1 MSSERQNSLKASALQ
16 AASALREEQHLT
28 LLSPVSIDQIIRDKN
43 IQTLFR
49 PMGEDSSG
57 MAIRCQNTEGDVCRF
72 MMINTDSATGHQ
84 RFTACHEFYHLLY
97 QEDFNCVSEQTARFS
112 TRDPEE
118 FKADWFAS
126 FLILP
131 YGALQRLVPVEEQK
145 KDAITLATLLAVEQR
160 FQCSRQTVL
169 FRLKDL
175 GWIGN
180 EKYTEYSINVIRSAS
195 LYGYPANL
203 YKSTGTTSFIG
214 DYNIKARQLF
224 DQGTISMAKYS
235 DLLEVI
241 GIDLTKEAIEDG
253 EI

>member
-1 MSSERQNSLKASALQ
+1 MSSERLNNLKASALQ
-16 AASALREEQHLT
+16 AASELREEQRLT

-49 PMGEDSSG
+49 PMGDESSG
-57 MAIRCQNTEGDVCRF
+57 MAIRCRNAEGEVCRF
-72 MMINTDSATGHQ
+72 MMINTESAVGHQ

-97 QEDFNCVSEQTARFS
+97 QEDFSCISEQTARFS

-131 YGALQRLVPVEEQK
+131 DGALQRLVPVGEQK
-145 KDAITLATLLAVEQR
+145 KDAVTLATLLAIEQR

-180 EKYTEYSINVIRSAS
+180 EKYNEYSINVIRNAS
-195 LYGYPANL
+195 LYGYPADL

-214 DYNIKARQLF
+214 DYNIKARKLF
-224 DQGTISMAKYS
+224 DQGAISMAKYT
-235 DLLEVI
+235 DLLDAI
-241 GIDLTKEAIEDG
+241 GIDLSKDVMEDG
-253 EI
+253 QV